1 MKNMELVG
9 GDRWQLGSAFRF
21 LLIFYILNLWKSS
34 ELTWSCWFFLA
45 VVYNFDGSVSHGLRL
60 TIGETVHILE
70 ECAGEISVK
79 YLLYKTSK
87 VIFNNYLTC
96 KYFLIGLSC
105 YRDVHV
111 LILWFPDFL
120 WLFKRF
126 TIRVSLVVGRKE
138 IVLVTIWCVCFLRSI
153 AYH

>member
-1 MKNMELVG
+1 M
-9 GDRWQLGSAFRF
+9 
-21 LLIFYILNLWKSS
+21 
-34 ELTWSCWFFLA
+34 
-45 VVYNFDGSVSHGLRL
+45 
-60 TIGETVHILE
+60 HILE

-126 TIRVSLVVGRKE
+126 TIRVSLVVSRKE
-138 IVLVTIWCVCFLRSI
+138 IVLVTI
-153 AYH
+153 